1 MSCYILLLVQMNSAL
16 MKIEKIFIL
25 ISNGEIEHM
34 QKIEFN
40 ILVLLTEQTQ
50 SLTPI
55 DIAAL
60 TNMPLICV
68 DKAGKGM
75 CAQGYI
81 VDGKITDAGITA
93 LEPYRLSMGCLP
105 CVM

>member
-1 MSCYILLLVQMNSAL
+1 
-16 MKIEKIFIL
+16 
-25 ISNGEIEHM
+25 M
-34 QKIEFN
+34 QKVEFN
-40 ILVLLTEQTQ
+40 ILVLLTEQKQ
-50 SLTPI
+50 SLTSKE
-55 DIAAL
+55 IAEL

-75 CAQGYI
+75 CVQGYI
-81 VDGKITDAGITA
+81 ADGKIADAGITA